1 MTMIHQTPIRVRYS
15 ETDQMGIA
23 HHASYAAWFEV
34 ARIDFL
40 EAVGSSYKSMEERGF
55 LLAVIELSIRYKKPA
70 LFDERIT
77 VRSWLKSVKPV
88 KVGFQYEVVNEAG
101 DILTEGTTILGCLNR
116 EGRPQGLPPDVLELL
131 MKAMAD

>member
-1 MTMIHQTPIRVRYS
+1 
-15 ETDQMGIA
+15 MGIA

-55 LLAVIELSIRYKKPA
+55 LLAVIELSIRYRKPA

-116 EGRPQGLPPDVLELL
+116 EGRPQGLPPDILELL